1 MYDIVIVKTPDDMYD
16 CVAFADVCKELVSK
30 SLAFGCALDKTCD
43 VDKFNDRRGNFLC
56 VIKLSELFDPVI
68 RDSDNPTFGRPT
80 IPNFIFLCTS
90 PFIEIMYRFSVP
102 MLEMLC
108 TSHRGRSEA

>member
-43 VDKFNDRRGNFLC
+43 VDEFNDRRGNFLC
-56 VIKLSELFDPVI
+56 VGSIVQK
-68 RDSDNPTFGRPT
+68 G
-80 IPNFIFLCTS
+80 
-90 PFIEIMYRFSVP
+90 
-102 MLEMLC
+102 
-108 TSHRGRSEA
+108 